1 MTREIKIGLIAA
13 PELPTSYARGF
24 AGELP
29 KLFAEEIDE
38 NVSWN
43 VDMRVDPITGS
54 AESTDDILEEA
65 ADLRKQHDWDYAICL
80 TDLPI
85 FLEKHIVVSDIS
97 NKHGV
102 AQISI
107 PAFGWLVRR
116 WKVRTAVV
124 KIMNELYRPTDE
136 KDERCHSAKQP
147 LEKQL
152 PLTRVKRSALDN
164 GIKEADKRYIVTP
177 QMNGRIRL
185 LLGMA
190 QANRPWSIMSS
201 FRKIIAVAF
210 TTGTF
215 GTIFST
221 IWTLSHVMSDLRLII
236 LTVAAISLMVIWL
249 IVAHNLWEMPANGR
263 ERSLR
268 HLYNQTTLLTL
279 LLSVISYYIVMFL
292 LFFILVVTLVP
303 PEAFVELANLQE
315 SFSII
320 HYVQLAWILA
330 SMTTVTG
337 AIGASMEDEEKVR
350 DITYGYRQKRR
361 YEDSVSDDA

>member
-1 MTREIKIGLIAA
+1 MT
-13 PELPTSYARGF
+13 
-24 AGELP
+24 
-29 KLFAEEIDE
+29 
-38 NVSWN
+38 V
-43 VDMRVDPITGS
+43 
-54 AESTDDILEEA
+54 
-65 ADLRKQHDWDYAICL
+65 
-80 TDLPI
+80 
-85 FLEKHIVVSDIS
+85 
-97 NKHGV
+97 
-102 AQISI
+102 
-107 PAFGWLVRR
+107 
-116 WKVRTAVV
+116 VRTV
-124 KIMNELYRPTDE
+124 NELYRPTDK
-136 KDERCHSAKQP
+136 KDERRHSANQT

-152 PLTRVKRSALDN
+152 PLTRVKRSAVDN

-177 QMNGRIRL
+177 RLNGRIRL

-210 TTGTF
+210 TTGAF

-236 LTVAAISLMVIWL
+236 LTGAAISLMVIWL
-249 IVAHNLWEMPANGR
+249 IVAHNLWEMPASGR

-303 PEAFVELANLQE
+303 PEAFVKLANLEE

-320 HYVQLAWILA
+320 HYAQLAWILA

-337 AIGASMEDEEKVR
+337 AIGASMEDEDKVR

-361 YEDSVSDDA
+361 YEESVSEDA